1 LNQVIKIDQARIKS
15 HLGEMVRET
24 VEETLNVMLDAEAK
38 IGDLI
43 KPLTEHKGYEGLPS
57 LGGRKPTLPEGITHK
72 LSHKCQQLAR
82 YPELVEEAKAR
93 QKLSKERG

>member
-1 LNQVIKIDQARIKS
+1 MNQVIKIDQARIKS

-43 KPLTEHKGYEGLPS
+43 KPLTEHKGYEGLTS
-57 LGGRKPTLPEGITHK
+57 SGGRKPILPEGITHK
-72 LSHKCQQLAR
+72 LSHQFQQLAEH
-82 YPELVEEAKAR
+82 PELIIVKAGG
-93 QKLSKERG
+93 L